1 MNPLV
6 FSCPKT
12 EQPIDIGLDI
22 ALHARS
28 LQAVQPLTI
37 RLVCPLCHAPH
48 VWKLA
53 DGFLREPRAQSQFG
67 AWRAF

>member
-1 MNPLV
+1 MNALI

-12 EQPIDIGLDI
+12 EQPIDVGLDI
-22 ALHARS
+22 AVRS
-28 LQAVQPLTI
+28 LQDVQPITI

-53 DGFLREPRAQSQFG
+53 DGWIREPRATTPLG
-67 AWRAF
+67 EWRAL